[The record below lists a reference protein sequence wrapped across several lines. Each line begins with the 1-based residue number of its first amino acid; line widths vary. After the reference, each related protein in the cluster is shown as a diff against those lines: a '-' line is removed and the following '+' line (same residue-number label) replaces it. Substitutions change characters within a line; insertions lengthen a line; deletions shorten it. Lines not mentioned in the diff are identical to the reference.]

1 MQGSNGST
9 EDQFFLCTCKR
20 YIKYPQLLSEAFHQE
35 RSPYDLPA
43 KGWSDDPLFR
53 QDRISSDPQL
63 RMDQDT
69 GIHIPEIKA
78 FSHSC
83 CKHYRK
89 LQSLALMD
97 RHDLY
102 RTFPCSGKIYLPVI
116 HLILLKL
123 LDISYKIKKPP
134 IACLLI
140 FHCFFHKHV
149 QVCISLFTIW
159 HCLCM
164 VSISGTRKY
173 LQDQLMNRCVGC
185 LITKCIHSVH
195 KTGQLLSEDFFIFLK
210 APMRSVV
217 LHKSAHTF
225 IDHSFRICDPKLSQL
240 FCGTSHDR

>member
-35 RSPYDLPA
+35 RSPYDLLTQ
-43 KGWSDDPLFR
+43 GWSDDPLLR
-53 QDRISSDPQL
+53 QDRIRTDPQL

-69 GIHIPEIKA
+69 CVHIPEIKA

-102 RTFPCSGKIYLPVI
+102 CTFPGSGKIYLPVI

-123 LDISYKIKKPP
+123 LDISYKIKKAS

-140 FHCFFHKHV
+140 FHCLFHKHV
-149 QVCISLFTIW
+149 QVCIPLFTIW

-164 VSISGTRKY
+164 VSISGTCKY
-173 LQDQLMNRCVGC
+173 LQDQLMDRRVSR
-185 LITKCIHSVH
+185 LITKCIHGVH
-195 KTGQLLSEDFFIFLK
+195 KTGQLLSEDFFVFLK
-210 APMRSVV
+210 APMLSVV
-217 LHKSAHTF
+217 LHKPAHTF

-240 FCGTSHDR
+240 FCGTSNDR